1 MCRLTH
7 GQRFG
12 SKTDKFRT
20 VPRNH
25 LHHLARRFVFT
36 LRARAPQQDEVD
48 WVRQQLSDREFELWV
63 QMSSADRL
71 HSVAVANRVFKELPG
86 DEMALTAGLLHDVG
100 KVAVRSG
107 IVTRVVAAIA
117 KPMINPERLEWLASR
132 GSFSPTSDRFSI
144 TRVLE
149 LSYFEMPGVMNLWFD
164 GQPSITYE
172 KINGQ
177 WMRVEGKHSCERTLW
192 QCKKVVWNRQR

>member
-12 SKTDKFRT
+12 SKTDKFLT

-71 HSVAVANRVFKELPG
+71 HSVSVAKRVFKELPG

-132 GSFSPTSDRFSI
+132 GPFFSNLESFLDYPQIGAELLRDAGSDEFVVRWAAEHH
-144 TRVLE
+144 L
-149 LSYFEMPGVMNLWFD
+149 
-164 GQPSITYE
+164 
-172 KINGQ
+172 
-177 WMRVEGKHSCERTLW
+177 GKDKWTVDESRGEALVRADSLA
-192 QCKKVVWNRQR
+192 V